1 MGGASARYRAGME
14 RSRRLDDDA
23 LAEEIELYGDLV
35 VAASEAGDVLPQ
47 AEIDRLLGVPVSSD
61 PARSADHP
69 DDGPDD
75 GPDEGPGGSGAAGGA
90 GFPPDRVG

>member
-1 MGGASARYRAGME
+1 ME

-35 VAASEAGDVLPQ
+35 VAATAADGTLPR
-47 AEIDRLLGVPVSSD
+47 AAIDRLLGL
-61 PARSADHP
+61 ADDGE

-75 GPDEGPGGSGAAGGA
+75 GEGGEAGDGAEDAGGGPGGSGLHPDGGA
-90 GFPPDRVG
+90 PSTAGAEGGRA